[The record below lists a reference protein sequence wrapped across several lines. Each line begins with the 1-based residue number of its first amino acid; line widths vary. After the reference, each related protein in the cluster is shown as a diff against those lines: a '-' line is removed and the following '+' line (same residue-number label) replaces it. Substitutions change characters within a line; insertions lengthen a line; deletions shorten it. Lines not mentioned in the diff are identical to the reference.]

1 MYYNIIV
8 PRKQNK
14 KEGSIMIYDSNM
26 ERILKE
32 NGYSVRV
39 YMDFTADIFFDGCWI
54 ETVVG
59 EWGLHNWMCDREML

>member
-1 MYYNIIV
+1 
-8 PRKQNK
+8 
-14 KEGSIMIYDSNM
+14 MIYDSNM

-39 YMDFTADIFFDGCWI
+39 YMDFTADIFFEGHWI

>member
-1 MYYNIIV
+1 
-8 PRKQNK
+8 
-14 KEGSIMIYDSNM
+14 MIYDSNM

-39 YMDFTADIFFDGCWI
+39 YMDFTADIFFESLWI

-59 EWGLHNWMCDREML
+59 EWGLYNWMCDREML

>member
-1 MYYNIIV
+1 
-8 PRKQNK
+8 
-14 KEGSIMIYDSNM
+14 MIYDSNM
-26 ERILKE
+26 LRILKE
-32 NGYSVRV
+32 NGYTVRI